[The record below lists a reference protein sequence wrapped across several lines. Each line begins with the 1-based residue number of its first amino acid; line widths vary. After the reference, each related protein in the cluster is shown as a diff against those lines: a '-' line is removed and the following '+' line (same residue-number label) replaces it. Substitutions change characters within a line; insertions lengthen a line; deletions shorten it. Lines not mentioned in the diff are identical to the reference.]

1 MSLQDDFNKL
11 SNEFDNFKTWLLHN
25 VVTLKE
31 FSTRYNSLV
40 DQIYKLNQAD
50 EQLQS
55 LQQNDSNMILE
66 LRHELDNLSAPQFDY
81 TQMQSAI
88 NQINEQ
94 IAILQESNE
103 QIFNNIQDEIAS
115 MQQQIAALT
124 VRLNQLDNG
133 Q

>member
-11 SNEFDNFKTWLLHN
+11 SDEFDNFKTWLLHN

>member
-94 IAILQESNE
+94 VAILQESNE